1 MSEAA
6 PQQKAALRADARE
19 RRRNMTLDT
28 QVSSAQ
34 GIRTQLQALVA
45 ELGAKRLG
53 CYLSTV
59 DEPPTRAFIEWAL
72 EQDIEVLLPISRD
85 DGLLDWAHFSAG
97 DEGVDSL
104 GMPIPLGDVLGPVAI
119 DTVDVLL
126 IPASLV
132 DRDGMRMGW
141 GRGYFDRTLGSMGH
155 RPPIFAVVYDHEVV
169 DSVPREA
176 HDQPVDGVVTP
187 SGIIRFS

>member
-1 MSEAA
+1 M
-6 PQQKAALRADARE
+6 RADARE
-19 RRRNMTLDT
+19 RRRSLTLDA
-28 QVSSAQ
+28 SEGSAQ
-34 GIRTQLQALVA
+34 GILTHLQALVTDM
-45 ELGAKRLG
+45 GAARIG
-53 CYLSTV
+53 CYLSAV
-59 DEPPTRAFIEWAL
+59 DEPPTRDFIEWAL
-72 EQDIEVLLPISRD
+72 EDDIEVLLPISRD

-119 DTVDVLL
+119 DTVDVL
-126 IPASLV
+126 IVPASLV

-155 RPPIFAVVYDHEVV
+155 RPPVFAVVYDHEVV

-187 SGIIRFS
+187 SGIIRFP

>member
-6 PQQKAALRADARE
+6 PQLKAALRADARE
-19 RRRNMTLDT
+19 RRRGMTLDARNT
-28 QVSSAQ
+28 GAH
-34 GIRTQLQALVA
+34 GILTHLQSLVT
-45 ELGAKRLG
+45 ELGARRIG

-72 EQDIEVLLPISRD
+72 GQDIEVLLPISRD
-85 DGLLDWAHFSAG
+85 DGLLDWAHFSTG
-97 DEGVDSL
+97 DECVDRL

-119 DTVDVLL
+119 DTVDVLV

-155 RPPIFAVVYDHEVV
+155 RPPVYAVVYDHEVV
-169 DSVPREA
+169 DSVPRET

-187 SGIIRFS
+187 SGIIRFQ

>member
-6 PQQKAALRADARE
+6 PQLKAALRADARE
-19 RRRNMTLDT
+19 RRRTMTLDA
-28 QVSSAQ
+28 QESSAR
-34 GIRTQLQALVA
+34 GILTQLQTLVT
-45 ELGAKRLG
+45 ELGSKRIG
-53 CYLSTV
+53 CYLSTI
-59 DEPPTRAFIEWAL
+59 DEPPTRTFIEWAL
-72 EQDIEVLLPISRD
+72 EREMEVLLPISRD

-97 DEGVDSL
+97 DEGVDQL
-104 GMPIPLGDVLGPVAI
+104 GMPIPLGDLLGPVAI
-119 DTVDVLL
+119 DTVDVLVV
-126 IPASLV
+126 PASLV

-155 RPPIFAVVYDHEVV
+155 KPPVFAVVYDHEVV

>member
-6 PQQKAALRADARE
+6 PQLKAALRADARE
-19 RRRNMTLDT
+19 RRRGMTLDARDT
-28 QVSSAQ
+28 GAH
-34 GIRTQLQALVA
+34 GILTQLQSLVT
-45 ELGAKRLG
+45 ELGARRIG

-72 EQDIEVLLPISRD
+72 GQDIEVLLPISRD

-97 DEGVDSL
+97 DEGVDRL

-119 DTVDVLL
+119 DTVDVLV

-132 DRDGMRMGW
+132 DREGMRMGW

-155 RPPIFAVVYDHEVV
+155 RPAVYAVVYDHEVV
-169 DSVPREA
+169 DSVPRET

-187 SGIIRFS
+187 SGIIRFQ

>member
-6 PQQKAALRADARE
+6 PQLKAALRADARE
-19 RRRNMTLDT
+19 RRRTMTLDA
-28 QVSSAQ
+28 QESSAQ
-34 GIRTQLQALVA
+34 GVLTQLQTLVT
-45 ELGAKRLG
+45 ELGAKSIG

-72 EQDIEVLLPISRD
+72 EQEMEVLLPISRD

-97 DEGVDSL
+97 DEGVDHL
-104 GMPIPLGDVLGPVAI
+104 GMPIPLGDLLGPVAI
-119 DTVDVLL
+119 DTVDVLVV
-126 IPASLV
+126 PASLV

-155 RPPIFAVVYDHEVV
+155 RPPVFAVVYDHEVV
-169 DSVPREA
+169 DSVPRET

-187 SGIIRFS
+187 SGIIRFQ